1 MADKKKDYE
10 VLQRIRLDDGTLV
23 VPASEDPDLGPDEVK
38 TVSLTAEE
46 AVPFLN
52 TSAVRLV
59 PTPRQVSAGG
69 PADGG
74 EGPTQTAPV
83 SPPPPAPPVETDTA
97 KLAETFGED
106 VAQILEDAGYVSAAE
121 VRAASD
127 EVLLGVDGIGPKTLE
142 KIRAA

>member
-59 PTPRQVSAGG
+59 PTPRQVPAGS
-69 PADGG
+69 DGG
-74 EGPTQTAPV
+74 EGPTPTAPV
-83 SPPPPAPPVETDTA
+83 SPAPPAPPVETDTA
-97 KLAETFGED
+97 TLAETFGED
-106 VAQILEDAGYVSAAE
+106 TAQILEDAGYVSVAE